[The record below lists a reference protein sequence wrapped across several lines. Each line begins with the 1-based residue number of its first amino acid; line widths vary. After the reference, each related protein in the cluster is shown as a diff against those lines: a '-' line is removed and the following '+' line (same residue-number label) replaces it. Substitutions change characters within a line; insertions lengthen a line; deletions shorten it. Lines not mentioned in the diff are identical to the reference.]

1 MTSTSLRYPI
11 PAQRFRSEIEVER
24 SRFITTV
31 QEVTSPEEAQVFIA
45 ELKAEFPDANH
56 NCWAYLVG
64 PPNSSDRIGLS
75 DDGEPHGV
83 AGRPML
89 TCLQHSGLGDTAL
102 VVTRFFGG
110 IKLGKGGMVKAYTAA
125 VQTALDKLP
134 RTERIDWCELS
145 VTFDYGLVT
154 PLERRLSEF
163 EAEVLATDYAAQ
175 VCFCLRL
182 PREQTEAFHEMF
194 TDLSAGQG
202 ELKTTKGINLII
214 PSSNPAPSSA

>member
-1 MTSTSLRYPI
+1 MSSATPRYPI
-11 PAQRFRSEIEVER
+11 PAQRLRCEIAVER
-24 SRFITTV
+24 SRFIATI
-31 QEVTSPEEAQVFIA
+31 QEVCSAEEAQAFVA

-89 TCLQHSGLGDTAL
+89 TCLQHSGLGDTAV
-102 VVTRFFGG
+102 VVTRYFGG

-125 VQTALDKLP
+125 VQTALDQLP

-145 VTFDYGLVT
+145 ATFDYALVA
-154 PLERRLSEF
+154 PLERQLSAF
-163 EAEVLATDYAAQ
+163 EAEILEADYAAQ

-182 PREQTEAFHEMF
+182 PAEQTDKFRKMF
-194 TDLSAGQG
+194 EDLTAGQG
-202 ELKTTKGINLII
+202 ECEVR
-214 PSSNPAPSSA
+214 S